1 MIIMDTENESLPT
14 GERASADQQAESTM
28 PVQPQTD
35 NAAQAGQ
42 SETAIP
48 RNQRIMRF
56 LEGFRPTPG
65 SNVTRIYGLSDCVIA
80 VAFTLFIVNIHL
92 PPEGLNESQLQSF
105 ILHNILSGEIPFYL
119 AAYLVVASSWI
130 SHYRIITYLKRSSS
144 LFVILNVLFLAS
156 IVFLPVPVAF
166 FYRYGNQTGS
176 LLVFAC
182 TQLVTSV
189 TLLLMWGVARVD
201 HLLDPEIPPEYRSYT
216 TARLVVIPIGTLF
229 AIGVAFYNVWV
240 AEAIL
245 LFFYVLGWF
254 LRGLF
259 YRRHQ
264 RVDSLEGTVRMC
276 SITDNMTAVA
286 ITFLIT
292 TITGI
297 LLSNTQQTFS
307 TTLNEVLAELPIYGF
322 SLLIVGFYWLSHH
335 RIYMVI
341 RRHDM
346 TLIWLNFAFL
356 LCIEFQPIF
365 NNLHASYP
373 TSQTATLLYAC
384 EQVATGL
391 MLLVIW
397 WYAAKGHRLI
407 DQTMDRFEIRFFAL
421 RALLVPMVFLLSI
434 AIILFRNDLAFY
446 FWLLV
451 IVLQIA
457 DLVYRRIRPRSH
469 EEDQLPVE
477 AEV

>member
-1 MIIMDTENESLPT
+1 MDTENESLPT
-14 GERASADQQAESTM
+14 DERASIDQQIDATATV
-28 PVQPQTD
+28 PPQTG
-35 NAAQAGQ
+35 NARLAGQ
-42 SETAIP
+42 PVAHVP
-48 RNQRIMRF
+48 RIQRITRF
-56 LEGFRPTPG
+56 LEDIRPTKG

-92 PPEGLNESQLQSF
+92 PPEGLNESQLQNF
-105 ILHNILSGEIPFYL
+105 IINNILSGEIPFYL
-119 AAYLVVASSWI
+119 ATYLVVASSWI

-144 LFVILNVLFLAS
+144 LFIILNVLFLAS
-156 IVFLPVPVAF
+156 IVFLPIPVAL

-189 TLLLMWGVARVD
+189 ALLLMWIVAIVD
-201 HLLDPEIPPEYRSYT
+201 HLLDPETPPEYRRYT

-229 AIGVAFYNVWV
+229 AIGVAFYNVWL
-240 AEAIL
+240 AEGIL

-254 LRGLF
+254 LRSLF
-259 YRRHQ
+259 YRHHQ
-264 RVDSLEGTVRMC
+264 RVDYQEGTIRMC

-292 TITGI
+292 TITGV
-297 LLSNTQQTFS
+297 LLSNTQQSF
-307 TTLNEVLAELPIYGF
+307 TTVLNEVLAELPVYGF

-335 RIYMVI
+335 RIFMVI

-373 TSQTATLLYAC
+373 SSQTATLLYTS
-384 EQVATGL
+384 EQAATGL

-407 DQTMDRFEIRFFAL
+407 DKSMERFEIMFFAF
-421 RALLVPMVFLLSI
+421 RALLVPMVFILSI
-434 AIILFRNDLAFY
+434 AIILFRNDLAIY

-451 IVLQIA
+451 IVLEVA
-457 DLVYRRIRPRSH
+457 DLVYRRIRRRSH
-469 EEDQLPVE
+469 KEDQLQVE
-477 AEV
+477 ADV

>member
-1 MIIMDTENESLPT
+1 VDTENESLPT
-14 GERASADQQAESTM
+14 GERASAEQQAEAIA
-28 PVQPQTD
+28 PVQPQTA
-35 NAAQAGQ
+35 NTPFVGQ
-42 SETAIP
+42 PVTPLPSMQWIT
-48 RNQRIMRF
+48 RF
-56 LEGFRPTPG
+56 LEDFRPTPG
-65 SNVTRIYGLSDCVIA
+65 SNVQRIYGLNDCVIA
-80 VAFTLFIVNIHL
+80 VAFTLFIVNIRL
-92 PPEGLNESQLQSF
+92 PPERLTESQLQSF
-105 ILHNILSGEIPFYL
+105 ITHNILSGEIPFYL
-119 AAYLVVASSWI
+119 ATYLVVASSWI
-130 SHYRIITYLKRSSS
+130 SHYRIFTYLKRSSS
-144 LFVILNVLFLAS
+144 LFIILNVLFLAS

-166 FYRYGNQTGS
+166 FYQYGNQAGS

-182 TQLVTSV
+182 TQLITSI

-201 HLLDPEIPPEYRSYT
+201 HLLDPEIPPEYLRYT
-216 TARLVVIPIGTLF
+216 TARLIVIPIGTLF
-229 AIGVAFYNVWV
+229 AIGVAFYNVWL
-240 AEAIL
+240 AEGIL

-264 RVDSLEGTVRMC
+264 RPDYLEGTVRMC

-297 LLSNTQQTFS
+297 LLSNTQQSFS
-307 TTLNEVLAELPIYGF
+307 TALNKVLAELPVYGF

-335 RIYMVI
+335 RIFMVI
-341 RRHDM
+341 RRHNM

-373 TSQTATLLYAC
+373 TSQTATLLYVA
-384 EQVATGL
+384 EQAATGL

-407 DQTMDRFEIRFFAL
+407 EPTMDRFEIMFFAL
-421 RALLVPMVFLLSI
+421 RALLVPMIFILSI

-451 IVLQIA
+451 IVLEVA
-457 DLVYRRIRPRSH
+457 DLLYRRVRRRSH
-469 EEDQLPVE
+469 EEDRLP
-477 AEV
+477 AQADM